1 MEGRQP
7 EDMPMMNFYMMPAN
21 LEPSINNVSYHHL
34 QEMSYQEHIA
44 NLDKLLA
51 AQKSEV
57 EKLDTED
64 LKNHQLPLARI
75 KKIMKSDED
84 VRMISAEAPA
94 LFGKACEM
102 FIVELTHRAWIHTEE
117 SKRRTLQRS
126 DIAQCI
132 SRTDIFDFLLDIVP
146 KDDRKNYS

>member
-1 MEGRQP
+1 MEQNQSNLLNSLMFQP
-7 EDMPMMNFYMMPAN
+7 LQQETESPVQHTELSYEDHFE
-21 LEPSINNVSYHHL
+21 L
-34 QEMSYQEHIA
+34 
-44 NLDKLLA
+44 LDKILSD
-51 AQKSEV
+51 QKQEIKS
-57 EKLDTED
+57 LDKED
-64 LKNHQLPLARI
+64 LKIHALPLARV